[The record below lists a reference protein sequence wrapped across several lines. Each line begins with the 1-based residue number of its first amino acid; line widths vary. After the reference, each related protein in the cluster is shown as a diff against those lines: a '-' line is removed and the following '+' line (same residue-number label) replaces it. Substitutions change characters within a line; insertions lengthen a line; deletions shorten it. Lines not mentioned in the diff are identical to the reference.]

1 MAVLAAT
8 VVMFVG
14 LDAKFVAMNVN
25 GPPKEPV
32 VIFCKANVAG
42 LGELVKVQ
50 MIFEKS
56 FRLVAGTVITLPTKV
71 PKLAG
76 FPVVPEFVSVQAP
89 LESVKLALTA
99 SVKVTG
105 LALLVTVLFI
115 GATGAAVPAAV
126 VVMFGGRPVKFV
138 AVKLKGPPA
147 NPVVIF

>member
-1 MAVLAAT
+1 MLAAT

-42 LGELVKVQ
+42 LGALVKVQ

>member
-1 MAVLAAT
+1 MAVAAAT

-42 LGELVKVQ
+42 LGALVKVQ

>member
-1 MAVLAAT
+1 MLAAT